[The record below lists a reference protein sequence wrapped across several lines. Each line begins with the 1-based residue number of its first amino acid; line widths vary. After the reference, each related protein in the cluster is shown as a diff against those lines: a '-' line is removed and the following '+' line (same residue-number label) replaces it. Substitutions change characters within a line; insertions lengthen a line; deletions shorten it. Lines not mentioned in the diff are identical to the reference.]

1 MNNNLIVKENYTG
14 KKYND
19 LPIKGSLSPEI
30 NKFVYMMKALGF
42 SINAIRIVIILSAN
56 LYEQQNPFKDK
67 KRKNKQLDLFDDEWM
82 NVDNDKAFAVQLRFK
97 FSDFLPEG
105 SKNTKLIKTAL
116 DELQEK
122 SHLLEFTR
130 IDKSGKERNMKLK
143 SALISAYI
151 LEEGYGFKIIINN
164 FWYRALIDVSKRFN
178 QFSKSIIF
186 NLNENAMIMYFYL
199 LTLDYISEKDK
210 IIYSSVL
217 NSSENLPILNSK
229 KLRGTKKNK
238 EDFQSLFLTNY
249 KYDSKIKEKILE
261 PLRNELNKKSN
272 ISFNYKIE
280 GNNIVLVTYDVT
292 KNEIEQNIY
301 GVEESKILKAI
312 NNIISK
318 RKLTETQTFMILEM
332 YLKYTYKIIAEAT
345 HRKSILRGKIEQEF
359 VDTFDALI
367 KIYLKRKN
375 NFGKEDSY
383 NEEDI
388 IELRKK
394 IRSKI
399 KIK

>member
-1 MNNNLIVKENYTG
+1 MSNNLIIKEDYIG

-19 LPIKGSLSPEI
+19 LPIQASLSPEI

-67 KRKNKQLDLFDDEWM
+67 KRKSEQLDLFDDEWM
-82 NVDNDKAFAVQLRFK
+82 SVDNDKSFAVQLRFK

-105 SKNTKLIKTAL
+105 SKNTKLIKKAL

-164 FWYRALIDVSKRFN
+164 FWYRALINVSKRFN
-178 QFSKSIIF
+178 KFSKSIIF

-199 LTLDYISEKDK
+199 LTLDYIKENEK
-210 IIYSSVL
+210 IYYSSIL
-217 NSSENLPILNSK
+217 SSSNNLPILKSN

-238 EDFQSLFLTNY
+238 NDFQSLFLTNH
-249 KYDSKIKEKILE
+249 KYDSKIKEKLLE
-261 PLRNELNKKSN
+261 PLRAELNKN
-272 ISFNYKIE
+272 ADVSFNYKIE
-280 GNNIVLVTYDVT
+280 GSNVILVAYNVT
-292 KNEIEQNIY
+292 KNEIEQNIH
-301 GVEESKILKAI
+301 GIEEIKILKAI

-318 RKLTETQTFMILEM
+318 RKLDKIQTFMILEM
-332 YLKYTYKIIAEAT
+332 YLKYTYSIIAEST
-345 HRKSILRGKIEQEF
+345 HRKSILRGKTGQEF
-359 VDTFDALI
+359 VDTFDSLI
-367 KIYLKRKN
+367 KVYLKRGS
-375 NFGKEDSY
+375 NFGKNESY
-383 NEEDI
+383 NEEEVI
-388 IELRKK
+388 KLRNKL
-394 IRSKI
+394 RNKI
-399 KIK
+399 KIL